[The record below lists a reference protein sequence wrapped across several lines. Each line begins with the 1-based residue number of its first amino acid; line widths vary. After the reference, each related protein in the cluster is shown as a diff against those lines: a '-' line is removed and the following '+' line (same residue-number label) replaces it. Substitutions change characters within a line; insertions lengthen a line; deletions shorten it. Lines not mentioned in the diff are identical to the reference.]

1 MPGPAT
7 NLPLTAV
14 EETIDY
20 FNKIFDQPIEV
31 PQNVVDALYAFFI
44 GRTENEQAALALV
57 NVVVVTSLASKIN
70 PMSMLDRF
78 KEIGDGLDLDNQL
91 AIFLNS
97 TRNNT
102 SLLGVKNVPGVN
114 SHIARTIL
122 S

>member
-7 NLPLTAV
+7 NLPIKEV

-20 FNKIFDQPIEV
+20 FNKIYDQPIEV
-31 PQNVVDALYAFFI
+31 PQNVVDAIYSFFI

-57 NVVVVTSLASKIN
+57 NVVIVTALASKVN
-70 PMSMLDRF
+70 PMTVLDRF
-78 KEIGDGLDLDNQL
+78 KELGDGLDLDLQL
-91 AIFLNS
+91 ATFLNY

-102 SLLGVKNVPGVN
+102 SILGVKNVPGVN
-114 SHIARTIL
+114 THISRTIL